1 MMEAV
6 GNQYGCEVVVSK
18 NVPAQQD
25 KVGSWEYGKLGSMG
39 NLENSTRNS
48 NLTQENIKILSI
60 RPFLNVSKTVYTK
73 MFFQKS
79 VIQKVKTVLLTF
91 LDTLIRNDISTE

>member
-25 KVGSWEYGKLGSMG
+25 KVGSWELRKKYGKL
-39 NLENSTRNS
+39 
-48 NLTQENIKILSI
+48 
-60 RPFLNVSKTVYTK
+60 
-73 MFFQKS
+73 
-79 VIQKVKTVLLTF
+79 VKQYEEL
-91 LDTLIRNDISTE
+91 